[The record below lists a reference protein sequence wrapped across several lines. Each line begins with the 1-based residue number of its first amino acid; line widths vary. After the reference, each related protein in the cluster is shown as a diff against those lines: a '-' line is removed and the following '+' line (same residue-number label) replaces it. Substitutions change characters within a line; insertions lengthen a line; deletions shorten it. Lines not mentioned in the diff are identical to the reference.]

1 MKAATSALPDSAK
14 QRIALYSLLA
24 TVGLLVFK
32 LVVGLHT
39 QSLGILAEAAHSG
52 LDLLAT
58 LLTLLSIRIADR
70 PADANHPFGHGK
82 FENFSA
88 FLETA
93 LLLITAIVVAV
104 IALRQWAG
112 ESAPSI
118 HLDQWG
124 FLVMLTS
131 MSVDFW
137 RSRALRRAAEEFDSD
152 ALEADA
158 LNFATD
164 LWSSLAVLTGLVL
177 VAAGRGLGIPSLQ
190 HADGAAAMAV
200 AAAMFSMAWRL
211 GRRTVGVLLDEA
223 PVALLREVRNT
234 VGSSTDVMDL
244 EQVRMRRSGSRY
256 FVDLRLGVPRTLTLE
271 RSRQVKADVT
281 ERIQHLLP
289 NADVMIETEPREPL
303 SASIAEQVRA
313 IAQRDNLNLH
323 DLSVYDLGSGLGV
336 EFHLE
341 VDEQM
346 PLAEAHDL
354 VSRIE
359 SQMRQQIPAIREIL
373 THIEPETSIIPS
385 ASLLDRERVS
395 RRIAALATA
404 VPDMVDCHDVQVK
417 SVGGHLCLTCHC
429 SFPDDLAV
437 GVVHEQVTRF
447 EASIKRE
454 FPELFRVT
462 IHTEPSSDNR
472 R

>member
-1 MKAATSALPDSAK
+1 MKAATSVLPVSSK
-14 QRIALYSLLA
+14 ERIALYSLLA

-32 LVVGLHT
+32 LVVGLHSR
-39 QSLGILAEAAHSG
+39 SLGILAEAAHSG

-58 LLTLLSIRIADR
+58 LLTWLSIRIADR

-93 LLLITAIVVAV
+93 LLLVTAIVVAV
-104 IALRQWAG
+104 VALRQWVG
-112 ESAPSI
+112 GSAPAI

-124 FLVMLTS
+124 FIVMLTS

-137 RSRALRRAAEEFDSD
+137 RSRALRRAAVEFDSD

-158 LNFATD
+158 LNFSTD
-164 LWSSLAVLTGLVL
+164 LWSSLAVLAGLAL
-177 VAAGRGLGIPSLQ
+177 VAAGRGLRIPSLQ
-190 HADGAAAMAV
+190 HADGAAALVV
-200 AAAMFSMAWRL
+200 AAAMCSMAWRL

-223 PVALLREVRNT
+223 PVGLLREVRNI
-234 VGSSTDVMDL
+234 VGHSTGVLDL

-256 FVDLRLGVPRTLTLE
+256 FVDLRLGVARTLTLE

-281 ERIQHLLP
+281 ERIQTLLP
-289 NADVMIETEPREPL
+289 NADVMIETEPREPH
-303 SASIAEQVRA
+303 SASITEQVRA

-323 DLSVYDLGSGLGV
+323 DLSVYDLGDGLGV

-373 THIEPETSIIPS
+373 THIEPETSIIPA
-385 ASLLDRERVS
+385 ASLLDRQRIF
-395 RRIAALATA
+395 RRITHLARA
-404 VPDMVDCHDVQVK
+404 VPDMLDCHDVQVK
-417 SVGGHLCLTCHC
+417 SIGGHLCLTCHC
-429 SFPDDLAV
+429 SFPDNLAV
-437 GVVHEQVTRF
+437 GTVHEEVTRF
-447 EASIKRE
+447 EAAIKRE

>member
-1 MKAATSALPDSAK
+1 MKAAISALPDSSK
-14 QRIALYSLLA
+14 ERIALYSLLA
-24 TVGLLVFK
+24 TVGLLLFK

-39 QSLGILAEAAHSG
+39 RSLGILAEAAHSG

-58 LLTLLSIRIADR
+58 LLTWLSIRIADR

-93 LLLITAIVVAV
+93 LLLVTAIIVAM
-104 IALRQWAG
+104 IALRQWVG
-112 ESAPSI
+112 DSAPSI

-124 FLVMLTS
+124 FIVMLTS
-131 MSVDFW
+131 MAVDLW
-137 RSRALRRAAEEFDSD
+137 RSRALRRAAVEFASD

-158 LNFATD
+158 LNFSSD
-164 LWSSLAVLTGLVL
+164 LWSSLAVLAGLTL
-177 VAAGRGLGIPSLQ
+177 VAVGRRFGIPSLQ
-190 HADGAAAMAV
+190 HADGAAALAV

-211 GRRTVGVLLDEA
+211 GRRTIGVLLDEA
-223 PVALLREVRNT
+223 PVALLREVRDT
-234 VGSSTDVMDL
+234 VDGSSDVLDL
-244 EQVRMRRSGSRY
+244 EQLRMRRSGSRY
-256 FVDLRLGVPRTLTLE
+256 FVDLRLGVARTLTLE

-289 NADVMIETEPREPL
+289 NADVMIETEPREPH
-303 SASIAEQVRA
+303 SASITEQVRA
-313 IAQRDNLNLH
+313 IAQRDNLTLH

-359 SQMRQQIPAIREIL
+359 GQMRQQIPAIREIL
-373 THIEPETSIIPS
+373 THIEPETSVIPA
-385 ASLLDRERVS
+385 ASLLDRERIS
-395 RRIAALATA
+395 RRITALAA
-404 VPDMVDCHDVQVK
+404 DVPEMLDCHDVQVK
-417 SVGGHLCLTCHC
+417 SIGGHLCLTCHC
-429 SFPDDLAV
+429 SFPDGLAV
-437 GVVHEQVTRF
+437 GVVHEQVTGF
-447 EASIKRE
+447 EAAIKRE